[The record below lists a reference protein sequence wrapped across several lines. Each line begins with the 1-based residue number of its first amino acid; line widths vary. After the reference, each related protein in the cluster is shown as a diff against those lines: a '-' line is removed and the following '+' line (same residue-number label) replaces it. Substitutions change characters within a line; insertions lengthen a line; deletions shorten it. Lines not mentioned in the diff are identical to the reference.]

1 MLTVKEEVEPAPPIT
16 NDTMAPSAAAEAVE
30 EAEGLRLHLSS
41 KSITGYRGVTYYNG
55 KAKPYL
61 ARYYQGGNNTNN
73 FLYLGCFATAVEAA
87 VSYARHVLSLQEA
100 VEGAAVGAAEG
111 SAEPDAATMPVATM
125 APSPAAEVVLEAEE
139 HAEGAQA
146 SASNCHSSSQQGQ
159 TQGLPPGWKRRTDFG
174 VFKGYQGPRG
184 YKARTVTLAWAA
196 HAEMLANVQAEQH
209 EVQAQVGAQAAQ
221 RGRRLRAGAR
231 VMARYGGGAAWYAG
245 AVAAVRADG
254 SLDIAYDDGDQEEA
268 VPPHLVRPEGGDDAD
283 SEDHVEEQEEEEEE
297 EEEQEQEE
305 EEEE

>member
-125 APSPAAEVVLEAEE
+125 APSPAAEMVLEAEE

-283 SEDHVEEQEEEEEE
+283 SEDHVEE
-297 EEEQEQEE
+297 
-305 EEEE
+305 